1 MNLVKAIRS
10 RVVLIKHWLEMENW
24 VNSWCRIVQILCDLM
39 DTDDILP
46 SRDPGPQ
53 KRLKGSAARI
63 GCCCW
68 TVVGGWQVARLEDIL
83 ESALRILN
91 RINTWGCERVT
102 ASLVTNIWPRILV
115 IKTHHWLL
123 LSLLQ
128 SHSMK
133 RRCMSCYHHFTLA
146 CPVHFPLSLCSL
158 GKAFS
163 QPELK
168 LIRVACQTQSK
179 ANEIP
184 WCQLTG
190 QSFQG
195 NRCCLCLH
203 SEGKPGRIW
212 SWRRSEKN
220 QHGVKRSVNEGL
232 SFRPGV
238 CFIAVRKGC
247 IHIYFL

>member
-1 MNLVKAIRS
+1 MSTWTRNRISGHQHLMEN
-10 RVVLIKHWLEMENW
+10 LIKTYHWFL
-24 VNSWCRIVQILCDLM
+24 LA
-39 DTDDILP
+39 LP
-46 SRDPGPQ
+46 
-53 KRLKGSAARI
+53 
-63 GCCCW
+63 
-68 TVVGGWQVARLEDIL
+68 
-83 ESALRILN
+83 
-91 RINTWGCERVT
+91 
-102 ASLVTNIWPRILV
+102 
-115 IKTHHWLL
+115 HL
-123 LSLLQ
+123 LSV
-128 SHSMK
+128 K
-133 RRCMSCYHHFTLA
+133 KKYMSCYRHFTLA
-146 CPVHFPLSLCSL
+146 CPVHFPPSLCSL
-158 GKAFS
+158 CKAFS

-179 ANEIP
+179 VSEIP

-232 SFRPGV
+232 WFRPGV
-238 CFIAVRKGC
+238 CFIAVRKGR